1 MSSNK
6 KTRPARRRSSFKLR
20 ITVWITLLIA
30 VVSSLGIGG
39 ILITGSQIADSRLQ
53 NELISTVERNVD
65 EIEYK
70 NGILEIENDF
80 AFFVDEVYC
89 NVFDSSGRYIDGES
103 PAALINSKNLK
114 NGEVGTFETDGNK
127 YYYYDT
133 RLDFNKYEYEIDAF
147 SGKIIKYE
155 ADTAMSGLSDPVYKS
170 TEFKDGINSEKAI
183 DIALEHTGLT
193 RDEVSSLSVELPANA
208 DRTVF
213 KVEFICSNSTY
224 PPVWVRGF
232 INADAA
238 KSAFDAIN
246 RTVIYILPAF
256 IVIAAVGAYL
266 ISRKTMKPVEN
277 ICRSAHE
284 ITDGTDLS
292 KRIEMEKSAGEI
304 YTLAETFNDMLARLQ
319 TSFENE
325 KQFTSDASHELR
337 TPLAVIKAECEYALS
352 DNASEEDM
360 LEALSSIDEQTDKMT
375 KLITALLT
383 LSRTEQG
390 DKRYKLEDT
399 DLSELVKKTCADFV
413 PAKNITLTAD
423 IEDDIIIPAQ
433 AQLIS
438 LMLENLL
445 SNAVKYGRDGGHIE
459 VRLKKDSGITLDS
472 LSVDGGACRDGFL
485 MQFQADITGKK
496 VVRPKVKETTAL
508 GAAYLAGLATG
519 FWQNKNQLTATKQ
532 YDGEFIPNMTA
543 ERRKKLFDGWQK
555 AVGRSKNWAEP

>member
-1 MSSNK
+1 MQATSSNK

-103 PAALINSKNLK
+103 PAALINSENRK
-114 NGEVGTFETDGNK
+114 NGVVGTFETDGNK

-170 TEFKDGINSEKAI
+170 TEFRDGINSEKAI
-183 DIALEHTGLT
+183 DIALEHAGLT

-238 KSAFDAIN
+238 KSAFDAITM
-246 RTVIYILPAF
+246 TVIYILPAF
-256 IVIAAVGAYL
+256 IIIAAVGAYL

-375 KLITALLT
+375 KLVTALLT

-423 IEDDIIIPAQ
+423 IEDNIIIPAQ

-445 SNAVKYGRDGGHIE
+445 SNAVKYGRDDGHIE
-459 VRLKKDSGITLDS
+459 VRLKKDNGIV
-472 LSVDGGACRDGFL
+472 LSVKDDGIGIKEEDLPKIWGRFYRADESRSRESGFGL
-485 MQFQADITGKK
+485 GLSLVSQIAALHGGK
-496 VVRPKVKETTAL
+496 VSASSV
-508 GAAYLAGLATG
+508 Y
-519 FWQNKNQLTATKQ
+519 
-532 YDGEFIPNMTA
+532 GEGSEFTVT
-543 ERRKKLFDGWQK
+543 F
-555 AVGRSKNWAEP
+555 

>member
-6 KTRPARRRSSFKLR
+6 KTRPARRRSSFRLR

-103 PAALINSKNLK
+103 PAALINSENRK
-114 NGEVGTFETDGNK
+114 NGVVGTFETDGNK

-183 DIALEHTGLT
+183 DIALEHAGLT
-193 RDEVSSLSVELPANA
+193 RGEVSSLSVELPANA

-238 KSAFDAIN
+238 KSAFDAITM
-246 RTVIYILPAF
+246 TVIYILPAF
-256 IVIAAVGAYL
+256 IIIAAVGAYL

-319 TSFENE
+319 TCLLY
-325 KQFTSDASHELR
+325 TSPS
-337 TPLAVIKAECEYALS
+337 P
-352 DNASEEDM
+352 
-360 LEALSSIDEQTDKMT
+360 
-375 KLITALLT
+375 
-383 LSRTEQG
+383 
-390 DKRYKLEDT
+390 
-399 DLSELVKKTCADFV
+399 
-413 PAKNITLTAD
+413 
-423 IEDDIIIPAQ
+423 
-433 AQLIS
+433 
-438 LMLENLL
+438 
-445 SNAVKYGRDGGHIE
+445 RDRG
-459 VRLKKDSGITLDS
+459 
-472 LSVDGGACRDGFL
+472 
-485 MQFQADITGKK
+485 
-496 VVRPKVKETTAL
+496 
-508 GAAYLAGLATG
+508 
-519 FWQNKNQLTATKQ
+519 
-532 YDGEFIPNMTA
+532 
-543 ERRKKLFDGWQK
+543 
-555 AVGRSKNWAEP
+555 

>member
-1 MSSNK
+1 MSSDK
-6 KTRPARRRSSFKLR
+6 KIKPALRRSSFRLR

-30 VVSSLGIGG
+30 AVCSLGLFG
-39 ILITGSQIADSRLQ
+39 ILITGSQITDSRLQ

-80 AFFVDEVYC
+80 AFFYDDVYC
-89 NVFDSSGRYIDGES
+89 NVFDSNGRYLDGES
-103 PAALINSKNLK
+103 PAALINGENLK
-114 NGEVGTFETDGNK
+114 NGSIGSFEADGSK

-155 ADTAMSGLSDPVYKS
+155 ADTVMSELSDPVYK
-170 TEFKDGINSEKAI
+170 TTVFKDGISSEKAV
-183 DIALEHTGLT
+183 DIALEHAGLT
-193 RDEVSSLSVELPANA
+193 RDKVKSLSVELPSNS

-213 KVEFICSNSTY
+213 KVEFICSESTY

-246 RTVIYILPAF
+246 KTVIYIFPIF
-256 IVIAAVGAYL
+256 IIIAAVGAYL
-266 ISRKTMKPVEN
+266 ISRRTMKPVEN
-277 ICRSAHE
+277 ICRSARE
-284 ITDGTDLS
+284 ITDGADLS
-292 KRIEMEKSAGEI
+292 KRIEPEKSADEI

-325 KQFTSDASHELR
+325 KRFTSDASHELR

-352 DNASEEDM
+352 DKASDEDM
-360 LEALSSIDEQTDKMT
+360 LEALSSVDEQTDKMT
-375 KLITALLT
+375 KLVTALLT

-390 DKRYKLEDT
+390 DRRYKLEDT
-399 DLSELVKKTCADFV
+399 DLSALVKKLCADF
-413 PAKNITLTAD
+413 PLAKNITLTAD
-423 IEDDIIIPAQ
+423 IEDGIVIPAQ

-459 VRLKKDSGITLDS
+459 VTLKNKDGVT
-472 LSVDGGACRDGFL
+472 LSVKDDGIGIKDEDLPKIWSRFYRADESRSRESGFGLGLSLVSQIATLHGGKADVTSVYGEGSEFTVTFRENKAGA
-485 MQFQADITGKK
+485 
-496 VVRPKVKETTAL
+496 
-508 GAAYLAGLATG
+508 
-519 FWQNKNQLTATKQ
+519 
-532 YDGEFIPNMTA
+532 
-543 ERRKKLFDGWQK
+543 
-555 AVGRSKNWAEP
+555 

>member
-183 DIALEHTGLT
+183 DIALEHAGLT
-193 RDEVSSLSVELPANA
+193 RDKVSSLSVELPANA

-266 ISRKTMKPVEN
+266 ISRKTMRPVEN

-375 KLITALLT
+375 KLVTALLT

-399 DLSELVKKTCADFV
+399 DLSELVKKTCVDFV
-413 PAKNITLTAD
+413 PAKNITLTAY
-423 IEDDIIIPAQ
+423 IEDNIIIPAQ

-459 VRLKKDSGITLDS
+459 VRLKKDSGITLSVKDDGIGIKEEDLPKIWGRFYRADESRSRESGFGLGLS
-472 LSVDGGACRDGFL
+472 LVSQIAALHGGKVSASSV
-485 MQFQADITGKK
+485 
-496 VVRPKVKETTAL
+496 
-508 GAAYLAGLATG
+508 Y
-519 FWQNKNQLTATKQ
+519 
-532 YDGEFIPNMTA
+532 GEGSEFTVT
-543 ERRKKLFDGWQK
+543 F
-555 AVGRSKNWAEP
+555 

>member
-103 PAALINSKNLK
+103 PAALINSENRK
-114 NGEVGTFETDGNK
+114 NGVVGTFETDGNK

-170 TEFKDGINSEKAI
+170 TEFRDGINSEKAI
-183 DIALEHTGLT
+183 DIALEHAGLT

-213 KVEFICSNSTY
+213 KVEFICSNSTS

-238 KSAFDAIN
+238 KSAFDAITM
-246 RTVIYILPAF
+246 TVIYILPAF
-256 IVIAAVGAYL
+256 IIIAAVGAYL

-375 KLITALLT
+375 KLVTALLT

-423 IEDDIIIPAQ
+423 IEDNIIIPAQ

-445 SNAVKYGRDGGHIE
+445 SNAVKYGRDDGHIE
-459 VRLKKDSGITLDS
+459 VRLKKDNGIV
-472 LSVDGGACRDGFL
+472 LSVKDDGIGIKEEDLPKIWGRFYRADESRSRESGFGL
-485 MQFQADITGKK
+485 GLSLVSQIAALHGGK
-496 VVRPKVKETTAL
+496 VSASSVYGEGSEFTVNFLRR
-508 GAAYLAGLATG
+508 YNSI
-519 FWQNKNQLTATKQ
+519 NK
-532 YDGEFIPNMTA
+532 
-543 ERRKKLFDGWQK
+543 
-555 AVGRSKNWAEP
+555 

>member
-103 PAALINSKNLK
+103 PAALINSENRK
-114 NGEVGTFETDGNK
+114 NGVVGTFETDGNK

-170 TEFKDGINSEKAI
+170 TEFRDGINSEKAI
-183 DIALEHTGLT
+183 DIALEHAGLT

-238 KSAFDAIN
+238 KSAFDAITM
-246 RTVIYILPAF
+246 TVIYILPAF
-256 IVIAAVGAYL
+256 IIIAAVGAYL

-375 KLITALLT
+375 KLVTALLT

-423 IEDDIIIPAQ
+423 IEDNIIIPAQ

-445 SNAVKYGRDGGHIE
+445 SNAVKYGRDDGHIE
-459 VRLKKDSGITLDS
+459 VRLKKDNGIV
-472 LSVDGGACRDGFL
+472 LSVKDDGIGIKEEDLPKIWGRFYRADESRSRESGFGL
-485 MQFQADITGKK
+485 GLSLVSQIA
-496 VVRPKVKETTAL
+496 AL
-508 GAAYLAGLATG
+508 HGGNL
-519 FWQNKNQLTATKQ
+519 
-532 YDGEFIPNMTA
+532 I
-543 ERRKKLFDGWQK
+543 
-555 AVGRSKNWAEP
+555 GRSEMSICRGLPLIRSAMRMPKAEGESR